1 MNQSI
6 GKFFSYFLPII
17 VVLVIYVVVSRY
29 VFGVGRADLQELALY
44 LHALVFLGCAGWAL
58 TEEEHVRV
66 DILYKDKPNSYKRL
80 VNTLGLIFFVLPV
93 VFIISFY
100 SIDFIKLSWL
110 LKESSTE
117 PGGLKTVYLHKTLIL
132 LFPLMLLLAAVKQ
145 LRELWK

>member
-17 VVLVIYVVVSRY
+17 VILVIYIVVSRY
-29 VFGVGRADLQELALY
+29 VFGVGRAELQELALY

-58 TEEEHVRV
+58 AEEQHVRV
-66 DILYKDKPNSYKRL
+66 DILYKEKSESYKKFI
-80 VNTLGLIFFVLPV
+80 NTLGLVFFVLPV

-117 PGGLKTVYLHKTLIL
+117 PGGLKTVYLHKTIIL
-132 LFPLMLLLAAVKQ
+132 LFPLVLFLSAVKQ
-145 LRELWK
+145 LKELWK

>member
-17 VVLVIYVVVSRY
+17 VILVIYVVISRY
-29 VFGVGRADLQELALY
+29 LFGVGRADLQELALY

-58 TEEEHVRV
+58 AEEEHVRV
-66 DILYKDKPNSYKRL
+66 DILYKDKSDSYKRTI
-80 VNTLGLIFFVLPV
+80 NTLGLVFFVFPV

-117 PGGLKTVYLHKTLIL
+117 PGGLKTVYLHKTIIL
-132 LFPLMLLLAAVKQ
+132 LFPLVLFLAAVKQ
-145 LRELWK
+145 LKELWK

>member
-6 GKFFSYFLPII
+6 GKLFSYFLPII
-17 VVLVIYVVVSRY
+17 VILVIYIVISRY
-29 VFGVGRADLQELALY
+29 IFGVGRADLQELVLY

-66 DILYKDKPNSYKRL
+66 DILYKDRSDSHKNL
-80 VNTLGLIFFVLPV
+80 INTLGLVFFVLPV
-93 VFIISFY
+93 VFVISFY

-117 PGGLKTVYLHKTLIL
+117 PGGLKTVYLHKTIIL
-132 LFPLMLLLAAVKQ
+132 LFPLVLFLAAVKQ
-145 LRELWK
+145 LKELWK

>member
-17 VVLVIYVVVSRY
+17 VVLVIYIVISRY
-29 VFGVGRADLQELALY
+29 IFGVGRADLQELALF

-132 LFPLMLLLAAVKQ
+132 LFPLVLLLAAVKQ

>member
-17 VVLVIYVVVSRY
+17 VILVIYIVISRY
-29 VFGVGRADLQELALY
+29 IFGVGRADLQELALY

-58 TEEEHVRV
+58 ADDEHVRV
-66 DILYKDKPNSYKRL
+66 DILYKDRSESYKRL
-80 VNTLGLIFFVLPV
+80 VNVLGLVFFVLPV

-110 LKESSTE
+110 LKETSTE
-117 PGGLKTVYLHKTLIL
+117 PGGLQTVYVHKTIIL
-132 LFPLMLLLAAVKQ
+132 LFPLVLFLAAVKQ
-145 LRELWK
+145 LKELWK

>member
-17 VVLVIYVVVSRY
+17 VILVIYIVISRY
-29 VFGVGRADLQELALY
+29 IFGVGRADLQELALY

-58 TEEEHVRV
+58 ADDEHVRV
-66 DILYKDKPNSYKRL
+66 DILYKDRSESYKRL
-80 VNTLGLIFFVLPV
+80 VNILGLVFFVLPV

-110 LKESSTE
+110 LKETSTE
-117 PGGLKTVYLHKTLIL
+117 PGGLKTVYVHKTIIL
-132 LFPLMLLLAAVKQ
+132 LFPLVLFLAAVKQ
-145 LRELWK
+145 FKELWK

>member
-6 GKFFSYFLPII
+6 GKFFSSFLPII
-17 VVLVIYVVVSRY
+17 VFLVIYVVISRY
-29 VFGVGRADLQELALY
+29 LFGVGRADLQELALY

-58 TEEEHVRV
+58 AEEEHVRV
-66 DILYKDKPNSYKRL
+66 DIFYKDKSDSYKRTI
-80 VNTLGLIFFVLPV
+80 NTLGLVFFVLPV

-117 PGGLKTVYLHKTLIL
+117 PGGLKTVYLHKTIIL
-132 LFPLMLLLAAVKQ
+132 LFPLVLFLAAVKQ
-145 LRELWK
+145 LKDLWK

>member
-17 VVLVIYVVVSRY
+17 VALVIYIVISRY
-29 VFGVGRADLQELALY
+29 IFGVGRADLQELALY

-58 TEEEHVRV
+58 ADDEHVRV
-66 DILYKDKPNSYKRL
+66 DILYKDRSEPYKRL
-80 VNTLGLIFFVLPV
+80 VNILGLVFFVLPV

-117 PGGLKTVYLHKTLIL
+117 PGGLKTVYLHKTIIL
-132 LFPLMLLLAAVKQ
+132 LFPLVLFLAAVKQ
-145 LRELWK
+145 FKELWK

>member
-1 MNQSI
+1 M
-6 GKFFSYFLPII
+6 YI
-17 VVLVIYVVVSRY
+17 VISRY

-66 DILYKDKPNSYKRL
+66 DILYKDKSKSYKKL
-80 VNTLGLIFFVLPV
+80 INTLGLVFFVLPV
-93 VFIISFY
+93 VFTISFY

-117 PGGLKTVYLHKTLIL
+117 PGGLKTVYLHKTIIL
-132 LFPLMLLLAAVKQ
+132 LFPLVLFLAAVKQ
-145 LRELWK
+145 LKELWK

>member
-17 VVLVIYVVVSRY
+17 VILVIYIVISRY
-29 VFGVGRADLQELALY
+29 LFGVGRADLQELVLY

-58 TEEEHVRV
+58 ADEEHVRV
-66 DILYKDKPNSYKRL
+66 DILYKDKSESYKRL
-80 VNTLGLIFFVLPV
+80 VNTLGLVFFVLPL

-117 PGGLKTVYLHKTLIL
+117 PGGLQTVYVHKTIIL
-132 LFPLMLLLAAVKQ
+132 LFPLVLFLAAVKQ
-145 LRELWK
+145 LKELWK

>member
-17 VVLVIYVVVSRY
+17 VILVIYIVISRY

-58 TEEEHVRV
+58 AEEEHVRV
-66 DILYKDKPNSYKRL
+66 DILYKEKSESYKKF
-80 VNTLGLIFFVLPV
+80 VNALGLVFFVLPV
-93 VFIISFY
+93 IFIISFY

-117 PGGLKTVYLHKTLIL
+117 PGGLKTVYLHKTIILI
-132 LFPLMLLLAAVKQ
+132 FPLVLLLAAVKQ
-145 LRELWK
+145 LKELWK

>member
-17 VVLVIYVVVSRY
+17 VILVIYIVISRY
-29 VFGVGRADLQELALY
+29 IFGVGRADLQELALY

-58 TEEEHVRV
+58 ADDEHVRV
-66 DILYKDKPNSYKRL
+66 DILYKDRSESYKRL
-80 VNTLGLIFFVLPV
+80 VNVLGLVFFVLPV

-110 LKESSTE
+110 LRESSTE
-117 PGGLKTVYLHKTLIL
+117 PGGLKTVYLHKTIIL
-132 LFPLMLLLAAVKQ
+132 LFPLVLFSAAVKQ
-145 LRELWK
+145 LKELWK

>member
-6 GKFFSYFLPII
+6 GKFFSSFLPII
-17 VVLVIYVVVSRY
+17 VFLVIYVVISRY
-29 VFGVGRADLQELALY
+29 LFGVGRADLQELALY

-58 TEEEHVRV
+58 AEEEHVRV
-66 DILYKDKPNSYKRL
+66 DILYKDKSDSYKRTI
-80 VNTLGLIFFVLPV
+80 NTLGLVFFVLPV

-117 PGGLKTVYLHKTLIL
+117 PGGLKTVYLHKTIIL
-132 LFPLMLLLAAVKQ
+132 LFPLVLFLAAVRQ
-145 LRELWK
+145 LKELWK

>member
-17 VVLVIYVVVSRY
+17 VILVMYIVVSRY

-58 TEEEHVRV
+58 AEEEHVRV
-66 DILYKDKPNSYKRL
+66 DILYKEKSESYKKFI
-80 VNTLGLIFFVLPV
+80 NILGLVFFVLPV

-117 PGGLKTVYLHKTLIL
+117 PGGLKTVYLHKTIIL
-132 LFPLMLLLAAVKQ
+132 LFPLVLFLAAVKQ
-145 LRELWK
+145 LKELWK

>member
-17 VVLVIYVVVSRY
+17 VVLVIYIVISRY

-132 LFPLMLLLAAVKQ
+132 LFPLVLLLAAVKQ

>member
-17 VVLVIYVVVSRY
+17 VVLVIYIVISRY
-29 VFGVGRADLQELALY
+29 IFGVGRADLQELALY

-132 LFPLMLLLAAVKQ
+132 LFPLVLLLAAVKQ

>member
-17 VVLVIYVVVSRY
+17 VILVIFVVISRY
-29 VFGVGRADLQELALY
+29 IFGVGRADLQELALY

-58 TEEEHVRV
+58 AEEEHVRV
-66 DILYKDKPNSYKRL
+66 DILYKDKSESYKRTI
-80 VNTLGLIFFVLPV
+80 NTLGLVLLVLPV

-117 PGGLKTVYLHKTLIL
+117 PGGLKTVYLHKTIIL
-132 LFPLMLLLAAVKQ
+132 LFPLVLFLAAVKQ
-145 LRELWK
+145 LKELWK

>member
-17 VVLVIYVVVSRY
+17 VILVIYIVISRY
-29 VFGVGRADLQELALY
+29 IFGVGRADLQELALY

-66 DILYKDKPNSYKRL
+66 DILYKDKSKSYKKL
-80 VNTLGLIFFVLPV
+80 INTLGLVFFVLPV

-117 PGGLKTVYLHKTLIL
+117 TGGLKTVYLHKTIIL
-132 LFPLMLLLAAVKQ
+132 LFPLVLFLAAVKK
-145 LRELWK
+145 LKELWK

>member
-17 VVLVIYVVVSRY
+17 VILVIYIVISRY
-29 VFGVGRADLQELALY
+29 VFGVGRADLQELTLY

-58 TEEEHVRV
+58 GEEAHVRV
-66 DILYKDKPNSYKRL
+66 DILYKDKSESYKKL
-80 VNTLGLIFFVLPV
+80 INTLGLILFVLPV

-117 PGGLKTVYLHKTLIL
+117 PGGLKTVYLHKTIIL
-132 LFPLMLLLAAVKQ
+132 LFPLVLFLAAVKQ
-145 LRELWK
+145 LKELWK

>member
-17 VVLVIYVVVSRY
+17 VILVMYIVISRY

-58 TEEEHVRV
+58 AEEEHVRV
-66 DILYKDKPNSYKRL
+66 DILYKEKSESYKKFI
-80 VNTLGLIFFVLPV
+80 NTLGLVFFVLPV
-93 VFIISFY
+93 IFIISFY

-110 LKESSTE
+110 LMESSTE
-117 PGGLKTVYLHKTLIL
+117 PGGLKTVYLHKTIIL
-132 LFPLMLLLAAVKQ
+132 LFPLVLFLAAVKQ
-145 LRELWK
+145 LKELWK

>member
-17 VVLVIYVVVSRY
+17 VILVIYIVISRY
-29 VFGVGRADLQELALY
+29 IFGVGRADLQELALY

-66 DILYKDKPNSYKRL
+66 DILYKDKSISYKK
-80 VNTLGLIFFVLPV
+80 VIITLGLVFFVLPM

-117 PGGLKTVYLHKTLIL
+117 PGGLKTFYLHKTIIL
-132 LFPLMLLLAAVKQ
+132 LFPLVLLLAAVKQ
-145 LRELWK
+145 LKELWK

>member
-1 MNQSI
+1 M
-6 GKFFSYFLPII
+6 YI
-17 VVLVIYVVVSRY
+17 VISRY

-58 TEEEHVRV
+58 AEEEHVRV
-66 DILYKDKPNSYKRL
+66 DILYKDKSKSYKKL
-80 VNTLGLIFFVLPV
+80 INTLGLILFVLPV

-117 PGGLKTVYLHKTLIL
+117 PGGLKTVYLHKTIILI
-132 LFPLMLLLAAVKQ
+132 FPLVLLLAAVKQ
-145 LRELWK
+145 LKELWK